1 MKKFINISL
10 IAGILCL
17 FFGAGIFF
25 VGGAMGGGKVVKK
38 LDFSSMLTTDSKNL
52 EKEYAV
58 LEKTKIDDF
67 DKINVK
73 LNTIDFKIAKSDDKN
88 CYISYNLK
96 KEKGEVTADYEVS
109 DGEFKLRQKSNHV
122 TVNMDLSGI
131 EALISGTKDYTR
143 RNQFILY
150 LPEAKQMLAILS
162 QDNDTL
168 IREIRKDIEQLE
180 KEEDTDDAGT
190 TNFLEDMIEKKEKTA
205 WMIRA
210 YLEK

>member
-17 FFGAGIFF
+17 LFGAGMFF

-73 LNTIDFKIAKSDDKN
+73 LNTIDFKIVKSDDKN

-96 KEKGEVTADYEVS
+96 KEKGKGHCRAC
-109 DGEFKLRQKSNHV
+109 LC
-122 TVNMDLSGI
+122 
-131 EALISGTKDYTR
+131 R
-143 RNQFILY
+143 RRIH
-150 LPEAKQMLAILS
+150 
-162 QDNDTL
+162 T
-168 IREIRKDIEQLE
+168 
-180 KEEDTDDAGT
+180 
-190 TNFLEDMIEKKEKTA
+190 
-205 WMIRA
+205 
-210 YLEK
+210 